1 MTRRVNYEFEATKNS
16 HGEFICDLV
25 SEIQAEPYFDAEYR
39 DDHRPHFQKG
49 SYYQAFDA
57 AQADRVFKQSYQRN
71 FVEGHHD
78 YIHNMRQQFDAMRQ
92 AMLDQME
99 SFTFVKNMSK

>member
-25 SEIQAEPYFDAEYR
+25 SEIPSNPYFDEDLHEEHSFR
-39 DDHRPHFQKG
+39 FQPG
-49 SYYQAFDA
+49 SHYQAFDA

-71 FVEGHHD
+71 FVAGHQD
-78 YIHNMRQQFDAMRQ
+78 YIDNMRKQFDAMRQ
-92 AMLDQME
+92 AMLEQME
-99 SFTFVKNMSK
+99 SFTFVKNISK